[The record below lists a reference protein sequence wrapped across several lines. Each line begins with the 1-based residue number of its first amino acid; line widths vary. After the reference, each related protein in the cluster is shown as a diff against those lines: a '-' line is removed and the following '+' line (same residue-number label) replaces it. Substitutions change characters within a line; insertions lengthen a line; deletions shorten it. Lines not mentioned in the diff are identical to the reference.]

1 MLFCRLLYVGLH
13 GVGVSMYIE
22 PGLDLILSY
31 SFNTRPSMIQFGLLP
46 AGLGLMGAIR
56 PDRDRPRKFPSQR

>member
-1 MLFCRLLYVGLH
+1 
-13 GVGVSMYIE
+13 MYIE

-46 AGLGLMGAIR
+46 VGLGLIGAIR
-56 PDRDRPRKFPSQR
+56 PDRDRPRKFHSQR